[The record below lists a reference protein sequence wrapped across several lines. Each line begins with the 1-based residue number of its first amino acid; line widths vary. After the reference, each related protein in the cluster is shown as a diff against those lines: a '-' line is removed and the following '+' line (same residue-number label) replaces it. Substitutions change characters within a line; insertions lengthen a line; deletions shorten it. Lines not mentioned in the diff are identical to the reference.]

1 MKRLTVTALLVLVV
15 ALILS
20 SCGPTAPAADQ
31 SGDSGSGDG
40 EKVVL
45 RLWSH
50 QDPGFQ
56 AANEALVESF
66 MQEYPNIEVQY
77 ETFEYDVYIQTLQT
91 SMPAGT
97 EADVITLFGT
107 WTCDYAEGGRLLPV
121 PEDVLTYEQGQEM
134 FYDAPLAGYYC
145 NDQLYGLPHEYNLE
159 NGGAL
164 MNPAL
169 FADAGLTYPPDWA
182 DFDAM
187 LADAEQMTQFDDSGA
202 MTVSGFDFVTGDGL
216 PFTFLAGILQQGGS
230 YFAEDGQ
237 HFNFDTPE
245 ARNITQLMVDM
256 VQENQVVDPILFND
270 DSNWVGDAFFADKVA
285 IGFVGS
291 WAAAEGP
298 LNYPDMEFDYREIP
312 PYFGEENR
320 FAADSGWGKVV
331 SANTE
336 HPEEAWLL
344 ASYMTTQ
351 QENALE
357 WNALSGT
364 IPAMKAAVENPDLLL
379 EKAPYLEATFSLLP
393 HGQFIG
399 DVTDRDQLFYEIIG
413 PHITDALTGVA
424 TVDEAVVAINEE
436 ANAMVDAS
444 Q

>member
-1 MKRLTVTALLVLVV
+1 MKRTTVVMLLVIASTLV
-15 ALILS
+15 LS
-20 SCGPTAPAADQ
+20 ACGGSAPAADT
-31 SGDSGSGDG
+31 GGGSGD
-40 EKVVL
+40 KIVL

-56 AANEALVESF
+56 AANEALIASF
-66 MQEYPNIEVQY
+66 MQEHPNIEVQY

-107 WTCDYAEGGRLLPV
+107 WACDYANGGRLMPV
-121 PEDVLTYEQGQEM
+121 PENVLTYAQAQDM
-134 FYDAPLAGYYC
+134 FYPAPLSGYYC

-169 FADAGLTYPPDWA
+169 FEAAGLEYPPNWA
-182 DFDAM
+182 DFNAM
-187 LADAEQMTQFDDSGA
+187 LDDAEKMTQFDDSGT
-202 MTVSGFDFVTGDGL
+202 MTVSGFDFITGDAL
-216 PFTFLAGILQQGGS
+216 AFTFLAGILQQGGD
-230 YFAEDGQ
+230 YFAADGS

-256 VQENQVVDPILFND
+256 VQERKVVDPVLFND
-270 DSNWVGDAFFADKVA
+270 DTNWVGDAFFADKVA

-298 LNYPDMEFDYREIP
+298 LSYPDFVFDYLEIP
-312 PYFGEENR
+312 PYFGTENR
-320 FAADSGWGKVV
+320 FAADSGWGNVV
-331 SANTE
+331 SVNTE
-336 HPEEAWLL
+336 HPDEAWML
-344 ASYMTTQ
+344 AAYMTTNQ
-351 QENALE
+351 QNALE

-364 IPAMKAAVENPDLLL
+364 IPAMKAVVDNPAELLA
-379 EKAPYLEATFSLLP
+379 KAPYLEATFALLP
-393 HGQFIG
+393 HGQYIG
-399 DVTDRDQLFYEIIG
+399 NLTDRDQLFYEIIG
-413 PHITDALTGVA
+413 PHVMDALTGVA
-424 TVDEAVVAINEE
+424 TVDEAVTAINDE